1 MAISPRSAAWHGK
14 AAPRQ
19 VRSRG
24 SLALPA
30 PRNPAAPGEG
40 GGRSTKTLS
49 SLLPSGSGL
58 SPRAGHSPFGT
69 PFLGVRMWPGL
80 VRSKKKLKK
89 KNGRAPNWLL
99 ARCREHGLR
108 VALDQAQR
116 LKRGIDFS
124 EVNSCALL
132 DNLFHFTVPAVLEG
146 NYPEGPSTFS

>member
-1 MAISPRSAAWHGK
+1 MAISPRSAAQRGK

-99 ARCREHGLR
+99 ARCREDNLR
-108 VALDQAQR
+108 VTFDQTDGFCGR
-116 LKRGIDFS
+116 VDFS
-124 EVNSCALL
+124 EVNPGAFDNGLL
-132 DNLFHFTVPAVLEG
+132 HVAVLAVLVGDHLED
-146 NYPEGPSTFS
+146 PTAL